1 MQSIDFSRMITR
13 RRLTAQLECSVAESR
28 ITAIL
33 GPRQCGKTTLARVFY
48 AQEQAAG
55 RAVAWIDCENPRD
68 VARLA
73 NPLLTLE
80 ALTGTVIIDEFQRL
94 PQLAEILRV
103 LSDRLP
109 LPAKFIVLGSA
120 SPDIIRS
127 SSESLAGRIR
137 FLDMSGLTLDEVGI
151 PDAPTL
157 WLRGGFPE
165 SYLATNDTA
174 SLQWRENFIRT
185 FLERDVPQ
193 LGYRMPAERLRRFWS
208 MCAHYHGQTW
218 NSSAIASSM
227 GMSSMMMGDYLDLL
241 TGAFV
246 MRRLP
251 AWHGNLGK
259 RLVKSPKAYVRD
271 SGLVHALL
279 GIPDLAALQ
288 GHPKLGASWEGF
300 ALEQILAITGD
311 RHAYFWGT
319 HGGAEIDL
327 VLAAKG
333 KRWGVEFKYADAP
346 RLTPSM
352 RSALTDLEL
361 EHLWVVH
368 PGTDTYPLAERVD
381 ALGLGDLSTLI
392 TAVQ

>member
-1 MQSIDFSRMITR
+1 MIAR
-13 RRLTAQLECSVAESR
+13 RRLTAQLEQSVIESR

-33 GPRQCGKTTLARVFY
+33 GPRQCGKTTLTRAFY
-48 AQEQAAG
+48 EREQAAS
-55 RAVAWIDCENPRD
+55 RPVAWFDCENPRD
-68 VARLA
+68 SARLA

-80 ALTGTVIIDEFQRL
+80 ALTGTIIIDEFQRL

-103 LSDRLP
+103 LSDRTP

-120 SPDIIRS
+120 SPDIIRH

-137 FLDMSGLTLDEVGI
+137 FLDMPGLTLDEVGS
-151 PDAPTL
+151 PAAPAL

-165 SYLATNDTA
+165 SYLAPTDTA
-174 SLQWRENFIRT
+174 SLQWRENFMRT

-218 NSSAIASSM
+218 NGSAIAGSM
-227 GMSSMMMGDYLDLL
+227 GMSTMMMGDYLDLL
-241 TGAFV
+241 SGAFV

-271 SGLVHALL
+271 SGLVHSLL
-279 GIPDLAALQ
+279 GIPDLATLQ

-327 VLAAKG
+327 VLEAKG
-333 KRWGVEFKYADAP
+333 KLWGVEFKYADAP

>member
-1 MQSIDFSRMITR
+1 MILR
-13 RRLTAQLECSVAESR
+13 DRLTAQLERSVAESR

-33 GPRQCGKTTLARVFY
+33 GPRQCGKTTLARAFY

-55 RAVAWIDCENPRD
+55 RAVAWFDCENPRD

-80 ALTGTVIIDEFQRL
+80 ALTGTIIIDEFQRL

-103 LSDRLP
+103 LSDRTP

-120 SPDIIRS
+120 SPDIIRK
-127 SSESLAGRIR
+127 SSESLAGRVR
-137 FLDMSGLTLDEVGI
+137 FLDMPGFTLDEVGI

-157 WLRGGFPE
+157 WARGGFPE
-165 SYLATNDTA
+165 SYLAVSEAA

-218 NSSAIASSM
+218 NGSAIASSM

-246 MRRLP
+246 IRRLP

-259 RLVKSPKAYVRD
+259 RLVKAPKAYVRD

-279 GIPDLAALQ
+279 GIPDLSALQ

-300 ALEQILAITGD
+300 ALDQILAITGD

-327 VLAAKG
+327 VLESKG
-333 KRWGVEFKYADAP
+333 KLWGVEFKYADAP

-352 RSALTDLEL
+352 RSALTDLNL

-368 PGTDTYPLAERVD
+368 PGTESFPLTDKVD
-381 ALGLGDLSTLI
+381 VLALGDLAKLLE
-392 TAVQ
+392 AVQ

>member
-1 MQSIDFSRMITR
+1 MIAR
-13 RRLTAQLECSVAESR
+13 QRLTAQLDCSVAESR

-33 GPRQCGKTTLARVFY
+33 GPRQCGKTTLARAFY
-48 AQEQAAG
+48 TQEQTAG
-55 RAVAWIDCENPRD
+55 RAVAWFDCENPRD
-68 VARLA
+68 VARLV

-80 ALTGTVIIDEFQRL
+80 SLTGIVIIDEFQRL

-103 LSDRLP
+103 LSDRIP

-127 SSESLAGRIR
+127 SAESLAGRVR
-137 FLDMSGLTLDEVGI
+137 FLDMPGLTLEEVGI
-151 PDAPTL
+151 SAVPNL
-157 WLRGGFPE
+157 WVRGGFPE
-165 SYLATNDTA
+165 SYLATRETA

-218 NSSAIASSM
+218 NGSAIASSM

-251 AWHGNLGK
+251 AWHGNPGK

-300 ALEQILAITGD
+300 ALEQILAFTGD

-319 HGGAEIDL
+319 HGGAEVDL
-327 VLAAKG
+327 VLESKG
-333 KRWGVEFKYADAP
+333 KLWGVEFKYADAP

-352 RSALTDLEL
+352 RSAMTDLAL
-361 EHLWVVH
+361 ERLWVVH

-381 ALGLGDLSTLI
+381 AWGIGTLSTLI
-392 TAVQ
+392 RAVA